1 MVLDF
6 DANIVITIIV
16 CITIILCVKY
26 GLAFIVNAKRA
37 NASKKL
43 AELLDK
49 CTENDFD
56 KDKENA
62 EKQK

>member
-6 DANIVITIIV
+6 DANIVIAIIV

-26 GLAFIVNAKRA
+26 GLAFIINAKRA

-49 CTENDFD
+49 CAENID
-56 KDKENA
+56 KRNIENSN
-62 EKQK
+62 KD

>member
-6 DANIVITIIV
+6 DANIVITVLV
-16 CITIILCVKY
+16 CVTIILCVKY
-26 GLAFIVNAKRA
+26 ILAFIINAKRA

-49 CTENDFD
+49 CAENID
-56 KDKENA
+56 KRNIENN
-62 EKQK
+62 KD